1 MNIEK
6 ITKIISGIIGFLGI
20 IFLGLVIVKSD
31 NDVKMAASLGD
42 FSTVSPIVNLTFA
55 VVIITVIVTLLF
67 SLRGLFSDSQKLKK
81 AGISLLVLVIVI
93 GISFALSSG
102 VETKMKDDAILSAS
116 GSRWVETGIRS
127 GYFFAIIAILS
138 MIIPSIK
145 RLIK

>member
-42 FSTVSPIVNLTFA
+42 FSAVSPIVNLTFA